1 MKKYKAIFF
10 DWDGTAVVS
19 RKAPVDEVIKPMK
32 KILNSG
38 VKLAIIS
45 GTTIEN
51 IAGGNLEEYFE
62 KAELENLFL
71 GLARGAYNYKFDE
84 NNKPY
89 IFSHMIPNKEET
101 IKIHEICFRIHE
113 ELYKKYDF
121 KTDIVFSRPNY
132 CKIDLMV
139 DNNRG
144 ENLFFQ
150 DNELESLKVILD
162 SHGFKDGLIGL
173 INLAEEIGER
183 YGVSVVATTDAKYLE
198 VGLSNKSNNVN
209 MIIKDFQEKYD
220 ILPNEC
226 CYWGDE
232 YLELDKGIFGSDSFM
247 ITEKTKDGDFFDVSN
262 ANGIRPEQVKLL
274 GGGVSA
280 FIQFL
285 EEQSKL

>member
-10 DWDGTAVVS
+10 DWDGTAVIS

-32 KILNSG
+32 KLLNSG

-89 IFSHMIPNKEET
+89 IFSHMIPNKEEA
-101 IKIHEICFRIHE
+101 IKIHKICFRIHE
-113 ELYKKYDF
+113 ELYEKYDF

-150 DNELESLKVILD
+150 DNELESLKAILE
-162 SHGFKDGLIGL
+162 SHGFRGGLIGL
-173 INLAEEIGER
+173 IKLAEEIGER
-183 YGVSVVATTDAKYLE
+183 YGVSVAATTDAKYLE
-198 VGLSNKSNNVN
+198 VGLSSKSNNVDR
-209 MIIKDFQEKYD
+209 IIKEFQEKYD
-220 ILPNEC
+220 ILPSEC

-232 YLELDKGIFGSDSFM
+232 YLELDKDIFGSDSFM
-247 ITEKTKDGDFFDVSN
+247 ITEMTKDGDFFDVSN
-262 ANGIRPEQVKLL
+262 AIGVRPEKVKLL
-274 GGGVSA
+274 GGGVST
-280 FIQFL
+280 FLEFL
-285 EEQSKL
+285 EEQSK

>member
-19 RKAPVDEVIKPMK
+19 RKASVNGVIKPMK
-32 KILNSG
+32 KLLKSG

-51 IAGGNLEEYFE
+51 IAGGKLEEYFE
-62 KAELENLFL
+62 EAELRNLYL
-71 GLARGAYNYKFDE
+71 GLARGAYNYKYAE

-89 IFSHMIPNKEET
+89 IFSHMIPNKEEV
-101 IKIHEICFRIHE
+101 IKIHEICFRIHKD
-113 ELYKKYDF
+113 LYEKYDF

-150 DNELESLKVILD
+150 DNELESLKASLD
-162 SHGFKDGLIGL
+162 SHGFKGGLIGL
-173 INLAEEIGER
+173 IKLAEEIGQR
-183 YGVSVVATTDAKYLE
+183 YGVDVSATTDAKYLE
-198 VGLSNKSNNVN
+198 VGISSKSNNVN
-209 MIIKDFQEKYD
+209 TIMKEFQDNYN
-220 ILPNEC
+220 ILPSEC

-232 YLELDKGIFGSDSFM
+232 YLELDKDIFGSDSFM
-247 ITEKTKDGDFFDVSN
+247 ITEVTKDGDFFDVSN
-262 ANGIRPEQVKLL
+262 VQGLRPENVKLF

-280 FIQFL
+280 FLQFL
-285 EEQSKL
+285 EEQSQ